1 MSTHT
6 PEGLRALS
14 LRRRRIVLSIT
25 VEGRRNRDMGG
36 VCNIVRGQVWIAG
49 PVRGLGVY
57 FMTGGSVAFTLD
69 LLSRFIRP
77 FLLRVFLRARRC
89 VMSRLFIVL
98 ISAIMGVISLWSSP
112 AAAYREY
119 FTAEQKAQLA
129 KIQTVLIEAVAL
141 TDKGPIDA
149 GRLAEVASRGL
160 AGLGYTIAQDGSK
173 SHDVVFRVKC
183 EQRKTGEGTASSGGD
198 NDLPDAPSRLWKG
211 PACQLTYVLSGIKIK
226 WQKEV
231 RTDFEDASAAAQA
244 SDPGAFA
251 MAGLKDALEK
261 YDFPVLLAAEWGHP
275 ERLIKLLDASDTSV
289 SRKVRIISLLGD
301 MQADEAMPSLKQA
314 LQDRDLAK
322 QALVA
327 MGNLG
332 RDGIPLLVEMMNTSP
347 QIEIQAA
354 AAKGLGQLGGLH
366 GDASVV
372 LPLLAK
378 LRDPK
383 TDWTVLTEVA
393 WALGKIPDK
402 RSIEPLYDLDRKL
415 QALRDPDNLILKK
428 LKEAVF
434 WAIKQCDTWDQYS

>member
-1 MSTHT
+1 MSRSLVVLIVAII
-6 PEGLRALS
+6 EGLS
-14 LRRRRIVLSIT
+14 
-25 VEGRRNRDMGG
+25 
-36 VCNIVRGQVWIAG
+36 VW
-49 PVRGLGVY
+49 V
-57 FMTGGSVAFTLD
+57 
-69 LLSRFIRP
+69 
-77 FLLRVFLRARRC
+77 
-89 VMSRLFIVL
+89 
-98 ISAIMGVISLWSSP
+98 SP

-129 KIQTVLIEAVAL
+129 KIQTVLIEAIAL
-141 TDKGPIDA
+141 TDKGSIDA
-149 GRLAEVASRGL
+149 GPLVEVASRGL
-160 AGLGYTIAQDGSK
+160 AGLGYTVVQDGSK
-173 SHDVVFRVKC
+173 SHDVIFRVKC

-211 PACQLTYVLSGIKIK
+211 PACQLTYVLSGMKIK

-244 SDPGAFA
+244 AQAGDPGAFA
-251 MAGLKDALEK
+251 MARLQDALEK

-275 ERLIKLLDASDTSV
+275 ERLIKLLDSPDTSV
-289 SRKVRIISLLGD
+289 PRKIRIMSLLGD

-378 LRDPK
+378 LQDPK

-402 RSIEPLYDLDRKL
+402 RSIQPLYDVDKKL
-415 QALRDPDNLILKK
+415 QAIRDPDNLTLKK